1 MDFRR
6 EWILSEVAPTI
17 QDLEQ
22 GNGYHLDEA
31 ICLINYLE
39 GTLSAHSAAEQ
50 ITAAVLHEADPA
62 GELNRV
68 WVLLGNACQ
77 VLDNDF
83 EKLLDLLEAIQRL
96 DQTDQINWTQLP
108 GFRNVWNELFGFLPE
123 MNWNIDEQREFEGNE
138 DNLRSLFKTVG
149 TVEAG
154 LFVRDIG
161 GFTEL
166 WGYNILN
173 LICSARFGL
182 EVSISQIHAW
192 LEIAGSKLAAT
203 FQPDHVKSYTR
214 AVRGRP
220 DKTYEIQVTMA
231 EHWEHWKKTFLQVSH
246 DEDFLSHEARQLAAE
261 CYGIMKKQAIKMP
274 WSE

>member
-22 GNGYHLDEA
+22 VNGYHLDEA

-39 GTLSAHSAAEQ
+39 GKLSAHSAAEQ
-50 ITAAVLHEADPA
+50 ITAAVLHEADPP
-62 GELNRV
+62 GELYRI
-68 WVLLGNACQ
+68 WALLGNACQ
-77 VLDNDF
+77 VLGNDF
-83 EKLLDLLEAIQRL
+83 EKLLDLLGAIQRL
-96 DQTDQINWTQLP
+96 DQTDEIDWTQLP
-108 GFRNVWNELFGFLPE
+108 GFRYCWNELFGNLPE
-123 MNWNIDEQREFEGNE
+123 MDWNIDEQRDFEGNE

-154 LFVRDIG
+154 LFVREIG
-161 GFTEL
+161 GFTKF

-182 EVSISQIHAW
+182 EVFITQIHAW
-192 LEIAGSKLAAT
+192 LEIAGPKLAAT
-203 FQPDHVKSYTR
+203 IQPHQVKSYTR
-214 AVRGRP
+214 AVKGRP
-220 DKTYEIQVTMA
+220 DKTYEIQATMA

-246 DEDFLSHEARQLAAE
+246 DEGFLSAEARQLAAE
-261 CYGIMKKQAIKMP
+261 CYDMVKKQAIKMP